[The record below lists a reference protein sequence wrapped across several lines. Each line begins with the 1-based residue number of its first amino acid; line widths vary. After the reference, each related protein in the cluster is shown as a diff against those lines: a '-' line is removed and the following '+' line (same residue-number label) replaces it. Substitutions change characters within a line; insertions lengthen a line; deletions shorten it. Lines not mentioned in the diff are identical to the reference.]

1 MKILTKSTDWNDGKV
16 ITVYEENKKLYV
28 FDNFLTFG
36 EKKDIDKWLSLYE
49 IFYAKDNNYNS
60 VKSDKKLYEMGIFNN

>member
-28 FDNFLTFG
+28 SDNFLTFG
-36 EKKDIDKWLSLYE
+36 EKKDIDKWLFLYE